1 MLLCLPTRPR
11 KGGDGNG
18 GFFYFKKVS
27 PLGTPYL
34 VLFPFYLL
42 LLFTKQ
48 CRSIFIEMMKLC
60 QSSYQRNLESTYT
73 CLPFDF

>member
-42 LLFTKQ
+42 ILFTKQ
-48 CRSIFIEMMKLC
+48 CRSIFIEMKIVPKFL
-60 QSSYQRNLESTYT
+60 SKKFRVHLYL
-73 CLPFDF
+73 LAI